1 MGAEVKN
8 FYIMQ
13 TLSIEG
19 GGEDAVELEVETE
32 IEVDYSIDP
41 GQKGGLEEPSWSA
54 RVDLEGATRAE
65 DLVIGG
71 VTVAAQGAA
80 VALDRDQI
88 ESIEREM
95 IEYLGEP

>member
-1 MGAEVKN
+1 MKN
-8 FYIMQ
+8 FYVKE

-32 IEVDYSIDP
+32 VEVDYHIEP
-41 GQKGGLEEPSWSA
+41 GQNGGREDPSWDAS
-54 RVDLEGATRAE
+54 VELESATRVQ

-71 VTVAAQGAA
+71 VTVARSGDT
-80 VALDRDQI
+80 VEIPEDQR
-88 ESIEREM
+88 EDIEREI

>member
-1 MGAEVKN
+1 MRN
-8 FYIMQ
+8 FYIME
-13 TLSIEG
+13 TLAVSG

-32 IEVDYSIDP
+32 VEVDYSIEP
-41 GQKGGLEEPSWSA
+41 GQNGGLEDPSWSA
-54 RVDLEGATRAE
+54 RVDLEGATRVEA
-65 DLVIGG
+65 LVIGG

-88 ESIEREM
+88 ESIEREI

>member
-8 FYIMQ
+8 FYIME

-32 IEVDYSIDP
+32 VEVEYSIEP
-41 GQKGGLEEPSWSA
+41 GQRGGWEDPSWSA
-54 RVDLEGATRAE
+54 RVDLEGATRVEA
-65 DLVIGG
+65 LVIAG
-71 VTVAAQGAA
+71 VTVATKGAS
-80 VALDRDQI
+80 VELDDGQR